1 MTNQRIKKQIQESER
16 MLERLQKEPNL
27 KPIYKDVNF
36 RQIIE
41 DGKTELKYRENPFK
55 ELTLE
60 EQNQVSSIFS

>member
-16 MLERLQKEPNL
+16 MLALLQKDPKL
-27 KPIYKDVNF
+27 KCIYKDVNF

>member
-1 MTNQRIKKQIQESER
+1 MTNQRIEKQIQESER
-16 MLERLQKEPNL
+16 MLERLQKEPKL

-60 EQNQVSSIFS
+60 EQKQVSSIFS

>member
-1 MTNQRIKKQIQESER
+1 MTNQRIEKQIQESER
-16 MLERLQKEPNL
+16 MLERLQKEPKL

-60 EQNQVSSIFS
+60 EQKQVSTIFS

>member
-1 MTNQRIKKQIQESER
+1 MTNQRIEKQIQESER
-16 MLERLQKEPNL
+16 MLERLQKESKL
-27 KPIYKDVNF
+27 KLIYKDVNF

>member
-1 MTNQRIKKQIQESER
+1 MTNQRIEKLIQESER
-16 MLERLQKEPNL
+16 MLEFLQKDPKL
-27 KPIYKDVNF
+27 KGIYKDVNF

-41 DGKTELKYRENPFK
+41 DGKIELKYRENPFK

>member
-1 MTNQRIKKQIQESER
+1 MTNQRIEKQIQESER
-16 MLERLQKEPNL
+16 MLERLQKEPKL
-27 KPIYKDVNF
+27 KPIYKDANF

-60 EQNQVSSIFS
+60 EQKQVSTIFS

>member
-1 MTNQRIKKQIQESER
+1 MTNQRIEKQIQESER
-16 MLERLQKEPNL
+16 MLERLQKEPKL

-60 EQNQVSSIFS
+60 EQKQVSSIFF